1 MGKYSIFD
9 PNDLVCV
16 RFARPNGS
24 ILKIFARYLRNGSP
38 IDEKSRPSAN
48 QIPWRVFFASETVAQ
63 KFVEYHHAGE
73 GAAGAHDRDWE
84 TSRGNP
90 TVTRRSTDSI
100 RRRTFPP
107 FVTPPRVPCR
117 LPPVVV
123 LTARSRI
130 RPRPG

>member
-16 RFARPNGS
+16 RFAQPNGS
-24 ILKIFARYLRNGSP
+24 ILKIFARDLRNGSP

-73 GAAGAHDRDWE
+73 GAAGAHDQRLGNFAWE
-84 TSRGNP
+84 SNRHPSLDGFDP
-90 TVTRRSTDSI
+90 SKD
-100 RRRTFPP
+100 
-107 FVTPPRVPCR
+107 VPSLR
-117 LPPVVV
+117 HP
-123 LTARSRI
+123 S
-130 RPRPG
+130 PRPPELISLRPY